1 MRASLRWIVLA
12 AALALFAVAF
22 ARYRTELID
31 DAYISLRYARHLAHG
46 QGLVWNPGE
55 AVEGYTDFLWVI
67 LLSLAGATP
76 AAAWV
81 FGAIA
86 GALLIVFIASP
97 PERLRVPGPAGALLP
112 LVVAAHLALP
122 YWSAKGLET
131 ALFTLLVTG
140 GLFLHAG
147 AGGTGQGASGPR
159 GALLGIHFLSL
170 AALTRPEGLLFLGL
184 AVVDR
189 ARRRGD
195 PARLLAVLLPVLL
208 LAPHFAFR
216 LAYYGYPFPNTYYA
230 KVGAG
235 TEQFLRGLHYLSK
248 FFFRPESLFFLA
260 ALLAAT
266 RRGPHRFLAVAV
278 AAACAGIVYVGG
290 DAFGAYRFVVPVL
303 PALCLLT
310 VAGFGRLAERLPRAL
325 AGPAPPAL
333 ALVMAAALFA
343 GSRAPIEAEER
354 GVRRFTELMVEVG
367 KLLKERTP
375 EWMTIALNPSGA
387 IPYYSER
394 RAIDMLG
401 LNDEHIAHKPIDVM
415 GYGKAGH
422 EKGDGAYVL
431 SRKPD
436 LILIGNVWVDTTDA
450 VDKINPSRR
459 SEVEIM
465 RLSPTWEEYV
475 IVAFE
480 MPGGRSLKALAR
492 RDGVRLPHTRGFD
505 WVPKKYTDVPVRKWE

>member
-1 MRASLRWIVLA
+1 MRAPLRWIVLA
-12 AALALFAVAF
+12 AALALFAAGF

-31 DAYISLRYARHLAHG
+31 DAYISLRYARHLSQG
-46 QGLVWNPGE
+46 EGLVWNPGE

-76 AAAWV
+76 AAAWA

-86 GALLIVFIASP
+86 GALLIVFVANL

-122 YWSAKGLET
+122 YWAAKGLET

-147 AGGTGQGASGPR
+147 AGGPR
-159 GALLGIHFLSL
+159 GGLLGIHLLSL
-170 AALTRPEGLLFLGL
+170 AALTRPEGLLLLGL
-184 AVVDR
+184 AVADR

-195 PARLLAVLLPVLL
+195 PARLPAVLLPVLL

-235 TEQFLRGLHYLSK
+235 TEQYLRGLHYLSK

-260 ALLAAT
+260 AIVAGA

-290 DAFGAYRFVVPVL
+290 DAFGGHRFVLPLL
-303 PALCLLT
+303 PALCLLA
-310 VAGFGRLAERLPRAL
+310 VAGFVRLAERLPRAL

-333 ALVMAAALFA
+333 ALAMAAALLA
-343 GSRAPIEAEER
+343 GSRAPIDAEER
-354 GVRRFTELMVEVG
+354 SVRRFTDLMVEVG

-465 RLSPTWEEYV
+465 RLPPTWEDYV

-480 MPGGRSLKALAR
+480 MSGGRSLKALAR
-492 RDGVRLPHTRGFD
+492 RDGVRLPKTRGYE
-505 WVPKKYTDVPVRKWE
+505 WVPKKYTDIPVRKWE